1 MANVCRILIF
11 SIFFGIL
18 TDELYA
24 ANLISSSNRIQEIEV
39 GVIVDMGSWVG
50 KTIHACISMAIS
62 DFYETNSH
70 YTTRTVL
77 HVRDSHGRPLGVLSA
92 AVDLLENSKVH
103 AIIGLETFLE
113 DKFLAILTEK
123 AKIPIL
129 SFAPSVTSNEFPY
142 IVKIRSD
149 EASQFDG
156 IASIVKSFEWN
167 DVVLIYEYTNK
178 ERTTI
183 PHWVKSFEGKNIHI
197 SYRSVISLS
206 SKDNEILK
214 ELHKITT
221 LETKIYVVHM
231 SLSLASRLLVN
242 AKRLGMM
249 KDEYVWIITDKAM
262 NSVHS
267 MDFDVIESLQGT
279 LGFKA
284 NIAES
289 SKLQNVTA
297 RWRREFHY
305 EDPKMVSKELPVVGI
320 WAYDTMQALAEAVER
335 VETLNAKDQVEGFL
349 HSHGG
354 MVLLH
359 ELSQVRFEGLSGEF
373 ELGDG
378 KLYPEEFNLVN
389 VQDNEERRMGVWM
402 PKDGSFRELNSSVCS
417 FNHSK
422 DSNSFTC
429 HRGYRIIP
437 RGALLQTRGR
447 KKLRIGVPVKPS
459 FKELVDV
466 RYDPQTNATI
476 ISGYCIDVF
485 ESAVKA
491 LRHELLYEFIPMPDG
506 SYNDYL
512 QQVYLQAY
520 DAVVGDVTI
529 TSNRSQYVDFT
540 LPFTELGVG
549 MVARLDDKD
558 PWFFLKPFSKRL
570 WMVSAG
576 SFILTG
582 FVVWLIEHPINEE
595 FQGPKA
601 SQLGTIVWFA
611 ASTLVYA
618 HREKLKSNISKFVVG
633 VWLFVV
639 LILTSSY
646 TANLSSLLT
655 VQRIKLVKGD
665 SIGANAFV
673 QGFTVSNLNFQDNML
688 MPYPSPERYDEAL
701 RRGSKNGGAGAIID
715 EIPYIK
721 LFLSKYPHDYAMIE
735 SQETTN
741 GFGFAF
747 QKGSPLAH
755 EMSKAIARLR
765 EKGKLREIEKKWFR
779 SQSSPLSR
787 DTEMKTSRTL
797 GVNRFFGLFLISG
810 ISKAVAIL
818 LFFIF
823 VLHQK
828 LSKSC
833 IFRCWPEEKL
843 CQFFRNLFF

>member
-1 MANVCRILIF
+1 MASVCRILIF
-11 SIFFGIL
+11 SICFGLL

-62 DFYETNSH
+62 DFYESNSH
-70 YTTRTVL
+70 YATRTVL

-92 AVDLLENSKVH
+92 AVDLLENIKVH

-129 SFAPSVTSNEFPY
+129 SFAPSVASPNEFPY

-149 EASQFDG
+149 EATQFDG
-156 IASIVKSFEWN
+156 IASTVKSFEWN
-167 DVVLIYEYTNK
+167 DVVLIYEEYTKN
-178 ERTTI
+178 ERKTI
-183 PHWVKSFEGKNIHI
+183 PHWVESFEGKNIHI
-197 SYRSVISLS
+197 SYRSVISFS

-214 ELHKITT
+214 ELHKIMT
-221 LETKIYVVHM
+221 LDTKIYVVHM

-242 AKRLGMM
+242 AKRLGMV

-267 MDFDVIESLQGT
+267 MDFDVIDSLQGA

-289 SKLQNVTA
+289 SKLRNITS
-297 RWRREFHY
+297 RWRREYQY
-305 EDPKMVSKELPVVGI
+305 ENPKMVSKKLPVVGI
-320 WAYDTMQALAEAVER
+320 RAYDTMQALAEAVER
-335 VETLNAKDQVEGFL
+335 VEILNAKDQVAGLRSSFL

-354 MVLLH
+354 MLLLH

-389 VQDNEERRMGVWM
+389 VQDNEEKRMGVWTT
-402 PKDGSFRELNSSVCS
+402 KDGSFRELNSSVCS
-417 FNHSK
+417 FNPSK
-422 DSNSFTC
+422 DSNAFTC
-429 HRGYRIIP
+429 RKGYRIIP
-437 RGALLQTRGR
+437 RGSLLQTMGR

-485 ESAVKA
+485 ETAIKA
-491 LRHELLYEFIPMPDG
+491 LRHELLYEFVPIPNG
-506 SYNDYL
+506 SYDDYA
-512 QQVYLQAY
+512 QQVYLQTY
-520 DAVVGDVTI
+520 DAVVGDITI
-529 TSNRSQYVDFT
+529 TSDRSQYVDFT

-549 MVARLDDKD
+549 MVARLNDKD
-558 PWFFLKPFSKRL
+558 PWFFLKPLSGPL
-570 WMVSAG
+570 WIVSAS

-582 FVVWLIEHPINEE
+582 FVVWLIEHPINDE
-595 FQGPKA
+595 FQGSKA
-601 SQLGTIVWFA
+601 SQIGTIVWFA

-655 VQRIKLVKGD
+655 LQRITLVKGD
-665 SIGANAFV
+665 SIGAKSFV
-673 QGFTVSNLNFQDNML
+673 QGFTVSNLNFQDNMV
-688 MPYPSPERYDEAL
+688 MPYSSPERYNEAL
-701 RRGSKNGGAGAIID
+701 RRGSKKGGVGAIID

-721 LFLSKYPHDYAMIE
+721 LFLAKYPHDYAMID

-741 GFGFAF
+741 GFAF
-747 QKGSPLAH
+747 VS
-755 EMSKAIARLR
+755 
-765 EKGKLREIEKKWFR
+765 
-779 SQSSPLSR
+779 
-787 DTEMKTSRTL
+787 
-797 GVNRFFGLFLISG
+797 V
-810 ISKAVAIL
+810 L
-818 LFFIF
+818 L
-823 VLHQK
+823 
-828 LSKSC
+828 
-833 IFRCWPEEKL
+833 P
-843 CQFFRNLFF
+843 